1 MIHLLIIFFQ
11 WSERVKNQEDQIAA
25 LFMKRRKAMFALP
38 DVHLSDLLAA
48 REDLAVI
55 EKMSSASVRKN
66 TQSAINKV
74 IIGRVSVYSSHLHIF
89 QKAE

>member
-1 MIHLLIIFFQ
+1 
-11 WSERVKNQEDQIAA
+11 
-25 LFMKRRKAMFALP
+25 MFALP